1 MNEKQMNAKRIL
13 IHDEPFV
20 DPTKGIA
27 WSGTWPASWVC
38 HPEVGPDKPV
48 VLAYRRAFTLSEP
61 TRFRIHVS
69 ADERYELFL
78 DGGRIGRGPEQGD
91 RNNWFFETYEVD
103 LPAGEHLFVARTWWL
118 GPYGPSPHAQI
129 TVRPAF
135 LFAAQGVASDL
146 LDTGVAPWEC
156 KRLGGYA
163 FVSPAMA
170 WGTGAKLFVKGEEFS
185 WGFEAGAGDG
195 WQGVSNVGWRIPG
208 DIWPAASA
216 SLTMSYPGIW
226 LLRPATVP
234 PMFQRAVTTG
244 IVREG
249 DDAAGWNDLLRGR
262 APVSIPPNATRR
274 VLVDLENYYCAY
286 PEVVLSGGKGA
297 TVRMF
302 WAESLFEDV
311 GKNIKG
317 NRNEVHGKQFVG
329 VGDTF
334 ESDGGVRRRFGTLW
348 WELGRY
354 IEIVV
359 TTRSEPLTIE
369 SLQLLETRYPV
380 EWQGKFTCSDRR
392 MEEIIPI
399 CLRTLEVC
407 SHETFTD
414 GPYYEQLQYSDDTR
428 LSVLV
433 NYVMS
438 RDDRLIRKAIRM
450 FDESRLPSGLTRAQY
465 PSRWLQ
471 IIPPHTLWWVGMV
484 YDFALWRDDVEFVR
498 DRMGGVRA
506 VLDAFRRWVNA
517 DGLLEA
523 PEGWNF
529 IDWVAGWDAG
539 IPPDGGHGVSSVL
552 NWLFV
557 YILRLCAKL
566 ENLVGEPELAERNT
580 KLADNI
586 SAATISAFW
595 DEGRNLFADDLK
607 KQHFSE
613 HAQCL
618 AVLAGAV
625 DVEKGRAML
634 QQPGLVR
641 STIYF
646 THYLFEAYGQLG
658 LDQLL
663 FDRMGLWFE
672 LKQRGFKTT
681 PERPWPDRSDCHSW
695 STHPVYHQLA
705 TILGV
710 RPSSM
715 GFKTVRIAPQPGPLT
730 SASGKVVH
738 PQGFVE
744 ADFRIIDGKL
754 TGSVV
759 LPEGITGTLCWEKT
773 ETPLRSGR
781 NEI

>member
-1 MNEKQMNAKRIL
+1 MNAKRIL

-48 VLAYRRAFTLSEP
+48 VLAYRRAFTLSDP

-249 DDAAGWNDLLRGR
+249 DDAAGWNDLLCGR

-334 ESDGGVRRRFGTLW
+334 ESDGGIGRRFGTLW

-369 SLQLLETRYPV
+369 SLQLLESRYPV

-595 DEGRNLFADDLK
+595 DEGRNLFADDIK